1 LTDDE
6 ELSAAIQL
14 ELGHARSAH
23 NAARLLRDAGL
34 YNDALNRLYYA
45 LYHVVTALLL
55 SAGVEPRR
63 HRALPGLLGTHFAHA
78 LGPTELAVVARAATW
93 RDLADY
99 ERTWQANAEVIAQAF
114 AEIEPLMTRLQELL
128 DTADPAKA

>member
-1 LTDDE
+1 MTDDD
-6 ELSAAIQL
+6 AVTAGIQL

-23 NAARLLRDAGL
+23 SAARLLRDAGL

-63 HRALPGLLGTHFAHA
+63 HRALPGLLGTHFAQS
-78 LGPTELAVVARAATW
+78 LGPAELAVVARAATW

-114 AEIEPLMTRLQELL
+114 AEIEPLIARLEELL
-128 DTADPAKA
+128 NTG

>member
-1 LTDDE
+1 MTESTPLGP
-6 ELSAAIQL
+6 AIEL

-23 NAARLLRDAGL
+23 RAAQLLREAGL

-55 SAGVEPRR
+55 SAGVEARR
-63 HRALPGLLGTHFAHA
+63 HRALPGLLGTHFGNV
-78 LGPTELAVVARAATW
+78 LGPAELAVVARAATW

-99 ERTWQANAEVIAQAF
+99 ERTWQANLEVTAQAF
-114 AEIEPLMTRLQELL
+114 AEIEPLMKQLGQLL
-128 DTADPAKA
+128 GESAKL